1 MANERTNEAG
11 GFCWRVPNPNEAGP
25 YYCETCGP
33 LVLREGR
40 GKRGKPRQHVGADP
54 RDMPADAVCGRC
66 GFGLKGEVP
75 VLEAVPVGRGEGRR
89 WRVWCVFCERYH
101 HHAPEEGY
109 RVAHCGSNPSPYRE
123 RETGYFLRLKVARNG
138 R

>member
-1 MANERTNEAG
+1 MASERTDGDG
-11 GFCWRVPNPNEAGP
+11 GICWRVLNPNEADP

-33 LVLREGR
+33 VVLREGR

-66 GFGLKGEVP
+66 GCGLRGEVP
-75 VLEAVPVGRGEGRR
+75 VLEAEPVGHGEDRR
-89 WRVWCVFCERYH
+89 WRVWCVYCEGYH
-101 HHAPEEGY
+101 HHGPEPGF
-109 RVAHCGSNPSPYRE
+109 RVAHCGGSPSPY